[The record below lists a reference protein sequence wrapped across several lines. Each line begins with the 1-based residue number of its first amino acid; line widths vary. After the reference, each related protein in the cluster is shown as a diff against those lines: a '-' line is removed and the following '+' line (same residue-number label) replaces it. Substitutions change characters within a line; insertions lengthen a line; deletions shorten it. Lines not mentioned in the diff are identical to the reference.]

1 MELVQTVITSLVVAL
16 VGGLVTLAM
25 TGQFRSLHREMDA
38 RFGAVD
44 GRFEAVDRRFDAVDR
59 RLERV
64 EASMDG
70 LRSDL
75 TQVAL
80 AVGARPRAE
89 NG

>member
-1 MELVQTVITSLVVAL
+1 LDTI
-16 VGGLVTLAM
+16 
-25 TGQFRSLHREMDA
+25 DA
-38 RFGAVD
+38 RFVSVD
-44 GRFEAVDRRFDAVDR
+44 ARFDAVDR

-64 EASMDG
+64 EASIDG